1 MLEIACRGRWAIVI
15 IALVLPALGS
25 SRALAEPS
33 WSYVDLVHRLIDLEQ
48 LAVLPPAGE
57 QCQQWSSYD
66 RASRYD
72 QENDQYI
79 AWDANGDGG
88 HFIRQEGDSFVMAE
102 MEGPGVIW
110 RIWSALA
117 KEGHVKIYLDGSEQP
132 AVDLPF
138 REYFTG
144 KTAPFNYPALAY
156 QLEDVGCRGHNLYVP
171 IPFQKSCKIVAEKDW
186 GAYYHFTY
194 TTYPTGTQLPSFNTD
209 LTEESVA
216 ALKKVN
222 QFFESKLGTD
232 PAGARAGQ
240 EVISDTIT
248 IAPSSSQEIQLT
260 GARAITAIRGKIDIQ
275 DREEQMAALRELL
288 LTVHFDGRQTPAVWC
303 PVGDFFG
310 TAPGENHYRSLTTGM
325 TEDGYYAYWYMPF
338 AESASIRLTNEGKT
352 ARQVSFEIVHASLN
366 RPFHGLGH
374 FHATWHRDAIEIRP
388 DRAPDWGILRTA
400 GRGRFCGVMLH
411 VWNPRGGWWGEGDE
425 KFFVDGENFPSTF
438 GTGSEDYFG
447 YAWCHPGLFQYAYH
461 CQTMTQNNRGHQSV
475 LRWHVTDNI
484 PFQKSFEAVIE
495 KYYGNDRGT
504 LYACLPC
511 FYLDPNSDAA
521 IPATP
526 VEQRH
531 GYYEKP
537 PAGGAGFRILGDPPG
552 NVQEQG
558 MAGYGKGK
566 WKNDNQMWW
575 TGAQPGD
582 KIDVVLKVAETGLY
596 DVAVKLTK
604 AIDYGIVQLYIDGQ
618 KAGTPIDL
626 FHDGVVPT
634 GPISIGRHTLAA
646 GDHKLTVEI
655 VGANPKAVKSYMFG
669 LDSILM
675 QPVAE

>member
-1 MLEIACRGRWAIVI
+1 
-15 IALVLPALGS
+15 
-25 SRALAEPS
+25 
-33 WSYVDLVHRLIDLEQ
+33 VDLVHRLIDLEQ

-248 IAPSSSQEIQLT
+248 IAPSSSQ
-260 GARAITAIRGKIDIQ
+260 GDTAHWRPRNHCNSWQ
-275 DREEQMAALRELL
+275 D
-288 LTVHFDGRQTPAVWC
+288 
-303 PVGDFFG
+303 
-310 TAPGENHYRSLTTGM
+310 
-325 TEDGYYAYWYMPF
+325 
-338 AESASIRLTNEGKT
+338 
-352 ARQVSFEIVHASLN
+352 
-366 RPFHGLGH
+366 
-374 FHATWHRDAIEIRP
+374 
-388 DRAPDWGILRTA
+388 
-400 GRGRFCGVMLH
+400 
-411 VWNPRGGWWGEGDE
+411 
-425 KFFVDGENFPSTF
+425 
-438 GTGSEDYFG
+438 
-447 YAWCHPGLFQYAYH
+447 
-461 CQTMTQNNRGHQSV
+461 
-475 LRWHVTDNI
+475 
-484 PFQKSFEAVIE
+484 
-495 KYYGNDRGT
+495 
-504 LYACLPC
+504 
-511 FYLDPNSDAA
+511 
-521 IPATP
+521 
-526 VEQRH
+526 
-531 GYYEKP
+531 
-537 PAGGAGFRILGDPPG
+537 
-552 NVQEQG
+552 
-558 MAGYGKGK
+558 
-566 WKNDNQMWW
+566 
-575 TGAQPGD
+575 
-582 KIDVVLKVAETGLY
+582 
-596 DVAVKLTK
+596 
-604 AIDYGIVQLYIDGQ
+604 
-618 KAGTPIDL
+618 
-626 FHDGVVPT
+626 
-634 GPISIGRHTLAA
+634 
-646 GDHKLTVEI
+646 
-655 VGANPKAVKSYMFG
+655 
-669 LDSILM
+669 
-675 QPVAE
+675 